1 MLLTPTIIRLGVVVA
16 SGPIPKRKDAAM
28 LISFRKKLYLHEII
42 LFSNLLQ
49 LRHLKSQITF
59 HPFVLL
65 YNNYTLHHS
74 YKKRTK
80 TDREKRLETF

>member
-16 SGPIPKRKDAAM
+16 RGPIPKRKDAAM
-28 LISFRKKLYLHEII
+28 LISFRKKFYQII
-42 LFSNLLQ
+42 LLINLLQ

-74 YKKRTK
+74 YKKTTK
-80 TDREKRLETF
+80 TDREKRLENF